1 MSNPPSVLC
10 PVDFSN
16 ASRGALRYAAALA
29 EHFYAGIIVLTVD
42 DRFLTDAAA
51 TALGEGWMN
60 VQTRQALDK
69 FVDDAF
75 PAGRPKLPEWRLTVA
90 TGEPAAEILR
100 VAREASPDAII
111 MSTHGVSGMRKMM
124 FGSVTERVLRDTA
137 IPVIVT
143 PAADPGPDSL
153 EQWREGLQAILVP
166 VDLSPWTPQQVRIAQ
181 GVAEAFDTRLIV
193 AHVLEPLHARLG
205 NERIAAHADAERRA
219 LAHQRLSELIA
230 SLPARLRPAMTIG
243 VGNPATELARIA
255 REFSA
260 GAIVMGLHS
269 APEIGR
275 RMGTVTYRLLCQ
287 APVLVIAWPPAS
299 APRAEGPP
307 AAGAGAFGRL
317 ASA

>member
-1 MSNPPSVLC
+1 MAMSTPPSVLC
-10 PVDFSN
+10 PVDFSD

-29 EHFYAGIIVLTVD
+29 EHFYAGITVLTVD

-51 TALGEGWMN
+51 AALGEGWMN
-60 VQTRQALDK
+60 VQTRQALET

-75 PAGRPKLPEWRLTVA
+75 PAGRPKLPEWRLMVE
-90 TGEPAAEILR
+90 TGQPAAEILR
-100 VAREASPDAII
+100 VARESAPDVMV
-111 MSTHGVSGMRKMM
+111 MSTHGGSGLRKMM
-124 FGSVTERVLRDTA
+124 FGSVTERALRDTA

-153 EQWREGLQAILVP
+153 EQWRDGLQAILVP

-181 GVAEAFDTRLIV
+181 GVAEAFDTRVIL

-255 REFSA
+255 MEFSA

-269 APEIGR
+269 APERGR
-275 RMGTVTYRLLCQ
+275 HMGTVTYRLLCQ
-287 APVLVIAWPPAS
+287 APVLVIAWPPAA
-299 APRAEGPP
+299 AP
-307 AAGAGAFGRL
+307 GAGARAFGRM